1 MAEPPPLKPREGA
14 LKHLKVLDLSRVLA
28 GPWSGQILADLGAD
42 VVKVERPG
50 AGDDTRSWGPPFVK
64 HPDGRETREA
74 AYYLSTNRGKRSIT
88 VDMGHEAG
96 QDLIRRLAIEADILI
111 ENYKVGGLK
120 KFGLDYASLQPLNP
134 KLIYCSITGYG
145 QTGPY
150 ADHAGYDLIVEGMGG
165 FMSITGERD
174 DKPGGGPQKAGV
186 AVADL
191 MTGLY
196 STVGMLAAIISRGF
210 TGQGQYLDMCLL
222 DCQVSWLANQSAN
235 YLIGGKAPVR
245 VGNAHP
251 NIVPYGVYPASDGYI
266 VLGIGNEGQ
275 FRKFL
280 EIAGRP
286 ELADDPRFLTN
297 RDRVANRT
305 VLEPLLESL
314 TRTRA
319 MDEWIGPL
327 DQAGVPAGPINT
339 LDRVFADPQVQA
351 REMVVQVMHSLGFP
365 VPNVASPL
373 KMSGTPVQYRNAAPL
388 LGEHTEE
395 VLGEWLGLAKS
406 EVEALRRDGAI

>member
-1 MAEPPPLKPREGA
+1 MTEPSSLKPREGA
-14 LKHLKVLDLSRVLA
+14 LKHLRVLDLSRVLA

-50 AGDDTRSWGPPFVK
+50 AGDDTRAWGPPFMK
-64 HPDGRETREA
+64 YPDGRETREA

-88 VDMGHEAG
+88 VDMGHADG
-96 QDLIRRLAIEADILI
+96 QALIRRLATEADVLL
-111 ENYKVGGLK
+111 ENYKVGGLG
-120 KFGLDYASLQPLNP
+120 KFGLDYESLQPLNP

-174 DKPGGGPQKAGV
+174 DRPGGGPQKAGV

-191 MTGLY
+191 MTGMY
-196 STVGMLAAIISRGF
+196 STVGILAAIISRGL
-210 TGQGQYLDMCLL
+210 TGQGQHLDMCLL
-222 DCQVSWLANQSAN
+222 DCQVAWLANQSLN
-235 YLIGGKAPVR
+235 YLIGGVAPVR
-245 VGNAHP
+245 VGNAHQ
-251 NIVPYGVYPASDGYI
+251 NIVPYGVYPASDGHI

-286 ELADDPRFLTN
+286 EIADDPRFLTN
-297 RDRVANRT
+297 RDRVAHRG
-305 VLEPLLESL
+305 VLEPLLESI
-314 TRTRA
+314 TRTRT
-319 MDEWIGPL
+319 MDEWIAPL
-327 DQAGVPAGPINT
+327 DAAGVPAGPINP
-339 LDRVFADPQVQA
+339 LDRVFADPQVKA

-373 KMSGTPVQYRNAAPL
+373 KMSGTPVQYRQAAPL

-395 VLGEWLGLAKS
+395 VLAEWLGMDEREIA
-406 EVEALRRDGAI
+406 ALKASGAV